1 MRNPPPAK
9 TRQTAVAGFLPK
21 RVNDITPNPPPR
33 HGSQGGCVSTK
44 TKDLLQLYTEDL
56 RLRSAERTVAQYVA
70 EIHVFLAWLDERGL
84 ELHEIRTEDLVAYQA
99 DLYASRKKDGKPY
112 AVASQRGRL
121 VALKSLFRFL
131 QRRGYVLTNPAASV
145 PLPRRDK
152 HIPRTIL
159 SQEEAR
165 RILDAVMGKSAR
177 ELRDRAIL
185 ETFYATGIRAAELA
199 NLRVEDID
207 TAERLLR
214 VVLGKGAKDRNVPL
228 TAAAAEAIETYLV
241 RGRRS
246 LVGPQGSPFLFLGM
260 KGVKLDRARLNRIVH
275 EWTRAAGVKK
285 NATCHTFRHSVAT
298 HLLKG
303 HADIRHI
310 QALLGHA
317 SLSTTERYTRVEIS
331 DLRAV
336 LRRAHP
342 RGR

>member
-9 TRQTAVAGFLPK
+9 TRQTAVASFLPS

-33 HGSQGGCVSTK
+33 HGSQRGSVSAK
-44 TKDLLQLYTEDL
+44 TARLLKLYAEAL
-56 RLRSAERTVAQYVA
+56 RVSCAERTAPQYVA
-70 EIHVFLAWLDERGL
+70 EIHVFLDWLEARGL
-84 ELHEIRTEDLVAYQA
+84 DLHEVRTEDLMAYQA
-99 DLYASRKKDGKPY
+99 DLYAARKKDGKPY
-112 AVASQRGRL
+112 AASSHHGRL
-121 VALKSLFRFL
+121 IALKSLFRFL

-145 PLPRRDK
+145 PLPRREK
-152 HIPRTIL
+152 RIPRTIL

-165 RILDAVMGKSAR
+165 RILDAVSGRSPR

-185 ETFYATGIRAAELA
+185 ETFYATGIRAGELA
-199 NLRVEDID
+199 NLKVEDVD
-207 TAERLLR
+207 TEERVLR
-214 VVLGKGAKDRNVPL
+214 VVLGKGGKDRNVPL
-228 TAAAAEAIETYLV
+228 TTAAAEAIDAYLA

-246 LVGPQGSPFLFLGM
+246 LVGPAGSRFLFLGLQ
-260 KGVKLDRARLNRIVH
+260 GTKLDRARLNRIVH
-275 EWTRAAGVKK
+275 EWARTVGVKK
-285 NATCHTFRHSVAT
+285 NVTCHTFRHSVAT